1 MVTGTLSERHEV
13 LSVMA
18 VSMPPRLPVPAD
30 RLVGYLLRIPADAC
44 HYRGHGVSLLVRR
57 VRLDISHWYGGQ
69 WVWLEGE
76 ELAPSGQRLRWTQ
89 ALVHV
94 SACVPDRAPLVP
106 TQRGRHGR

>member
-1 MVTGTLSERHEV
+1 VTATRAERHDV

-44 HYRGHGVSLLVRR
+44 RYRGQGLSLLVRR

-76 ELAPSGQRLRWTQ
+76 ELTVTGQRLRWTQ

-94 SACVPDRAPLVP
+94 DACVPDRPTVVP
-106 TQRGRHGR
+106 AQRGRQGR